1 MKTMDK
7 RYWASQILILWLD
20 LLDRVSFNG
29 LDDTRDGQ
37 RLCCHW
43 I

>member
-1 MKTMDK
+1 MKTMDR
-7 RYWASQILILWLD
+7 RYWANQILILWLD
-20 LLDRVSFNG
+20 VLDRVSFKG
-29 LDDTRDGQ
+29 LDDKRDGQ